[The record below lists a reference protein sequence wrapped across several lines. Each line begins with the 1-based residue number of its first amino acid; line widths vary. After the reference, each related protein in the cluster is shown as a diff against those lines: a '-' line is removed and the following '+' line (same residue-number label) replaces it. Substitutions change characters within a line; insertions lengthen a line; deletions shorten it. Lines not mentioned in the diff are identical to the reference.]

1 MANLCEYDLKAVAKD
16 KDSLDRFI
24 KILSGKDPERYLY
37 KTYSAIV
44 HSSPKKNGILWET
57 VVIGDMGW
65 DVGNWLNAPFPDDN
79 FKTDEGKKLS
89 SMQELC
95 HDLGVAVE
103 VWGREPNMA
112 FQRYILLDF
121 LGNVSSN
128 ETKDW
133 NPMSEESDDPEDENG
148 FADYGEFSDAKKIF
162 VGTV

>member
-1 MANLCEYDLKAVAKD
+1 MANLCEYELKAVAKD

-24 KILSGKDPERYLY
+24 EILSGNDPERYLY

-44 HSSPKKNGILWET
+44 HFPPKKNGILWET

-65 DVGNWLNAPFPDDN
+65 DVGNWLNTQE
-79 FKTDEGKKLS
+79 KYLRSSGGKILS
-89 SMQELC
+89 SLQEVC
-95 HDLGVAVE
+95 RDLGVAVE
-103 VWGREPNMA
+103 VWGREPNMV

-133 NPMSEESDDPEDENG
+133 NPMSEESDDPGDENG
-148 FADYGEFSDAKKIF
+148 FEDYGEFSDAKKIF
-162 VGTV
+162 VGTL